1 MGFFCAV
8 FHRLLGLGS
17 NLNAF
22 HSSPPLAAS
31 SSAALNLSFACRIL
45 RNELY
50 LLTLPPHQSHWTLLL
65 NRAEISRKAAT
76 LVPQN
81 ELWFSLFVSHYV
93 PVSFPHDSKASSYNR
108 DDNSNIYV
116 ENRVSQHFSMIS
128 LDPCNHAVRTKQF
141 YSGYSPC
148 FLNKESEKS

>member
-1 MGFFCAV
+1 MGVFCAV

-17 NLNAF
+17 NVNAF

-31 SSAALNLSFACRIL
+31 SSSALNLSFACHIL

-50 LLTLPPHQSHWTLLL
+50 LLTLPPHRSHWTLLL

-81 ELWFSLFVSHYV
+81 ELWFSLFVSHYA
-93 PVSFPHDSKASSYNR
+93 PVSFPHDSIASSYNR

-116 ENRVSQHFSMIS
+116 ENREFPSTS
-128 LDPCNHAVRTKQF
+128 A
-141 YSGYSPC
+141 
-148 FLNKESEKS
+148 